1 MVTYVTHMYVVEVYL
16 ARADTHFHFMALKY
30 CFGCLNLVLIPL
42 AIIVLKPDIRDQTRE
57 MAEIK
62 LIDPKGETKLLLQ
75 IEKDH
80 LNFVRGKTNGCE
92 QRSCRVIYHPGFRN
106 AENGELGIDCLPLPP
121 SLFDLRTM
129 FYSGGIYKGM

>member
-1 MVTYVTHMYVVEVYL
+1 
-16 ARADTHFHFMALKY
+16 MALKY

-42 AIIVLKPDIRDQTRE
+42 AIIVLKPDIRDETRE

-80 LNFVRGKTNGCE
+80 LNFVRGKLMDASKDHVG
-92 QRSCRVIYHPGFRN
+92 
-106 AENGELGIDCLPLPP
+106 
-121 SLFDLRTM
+121 
-129 FYSGGIYKGM
+129 